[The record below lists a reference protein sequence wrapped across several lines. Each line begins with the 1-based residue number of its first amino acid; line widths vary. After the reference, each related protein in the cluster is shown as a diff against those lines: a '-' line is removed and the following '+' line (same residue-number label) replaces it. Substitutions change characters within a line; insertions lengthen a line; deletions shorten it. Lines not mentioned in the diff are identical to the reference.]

1 MRQRL
6 PEKRLEGDFIAVLIA
21 FEIRKPP
28 IPEAAFG
35 LPANEAE
42 PEGNLAMPKPGGFA
56 GKRGYLKIVCPSS
69 ADEA

>member
-28 IPEAAFG
+28 IPEAVFG

-42 PEGNLAMPKPGGFA
+42 PEGNWLC
-56 GKRGYLKIVCPSS
+56 RSRVVLLEN
-69 ADEA
+69 EAT